1 MEEYDKYDL
10 NLKKK
15 ISYFFDYKKFYLPI
29 SFILPSFLYF
39 PLFRNDFYIVF
50 SFFISMLVI
59 TWNYP
64 YISKMSYTRPIY
76 FEDLVEDKND
86 RLDRK
91 IIYNIELS
99 KKFKDR
105 FIVFQ
110 QLILSFTL
118 AILVEYFLK
127 YSKNQYNIT
136 EFLGLMGGMISLY
149 VKITRTVGKFVL
161 VQLYK
166 WKMKEKNRLLN
177 KINIPV
183 LENKPVDVDIDV

>member
-1 MEEYDKYDL
+1 MEEFDKYDL
-10 NLKKK
+10 KFKKNFY
-15 ISYFFDYKKFYLPI
+15 YFFDYKKFYLPI

-50 SFFISMLVI
+50 SFFISMLII

-64 YISKMSYTRPIY
+64 HLSKISYTRPIY
-76 FEDLVEDKND
+76 FEDLVEDKIEKI
-86 RLDRK
+86 DRK

-99 KKFKDR
+99 KKFKNR

-127 YSKNQYNIT
+127 YAKNQYNIT

-161 VQLYK
+161 VSLYK
-166 WKMKEKNRLLN
+166 WKMKEKNRLLE
-177 KINIPV
+177 KINIPII
-183 LENKPVDVDIDV
+183 ENNPVDIDV

>member
-1 MEEYDKYDL
+1 MEEFDKYDL
-10 NLKKK
+10 KFKKN
-15 ISYFFDYKKFYLPI
+15 IYYFFDYKKFYLPI

-50 SFFISMLVI
+50 SFFISMLII

-64 YISKMSYTRPIY
+64 HLSKISYTRPIY
-76 FEDLVEDKND
+76 FEDLVEDKIEKI
-86 RLDRK
+86 DRK

-99 KKFKDR
+99 KKFKNR

-127 YSKNQYNIT
+127 YAKNQYNIT

-161 VQLYK
+161 VSLYK
-166 WKMKEKNRLLN
+166 WKMKEKNRLLE
-177 KINIPV
+177 KINIPII
-183 LENKPVDVDIDV
+183 ENNPVDIDV

>member
-1 MEEYDKYDL
+1 
-10 NLKKK
+10 
-15 ISYFFDYKKFYLPI
+15 
-29 SFILPSFLYF
+29 
-39 PLFRNDFYIVF
+39 
-50 SFFISMLVI
+50 MLII

-64 YISKMSYTRPIY
+64 HLSKISYTRPIY
-76 FEDLVEDKND
+76 FEDLVEDKIEKI
-86 RLDRK
+86 DRK

-99 KKFKDR
+99 KKFKNR

-127 YSKNQYNIT
+127 YAKNQYNIT

-161 VQLYK
+161 VSLYK
-166 WKMKEKNRLLN
+166 WKMKEKNRLLE
-177 KINIPV
+177 KINIPII
-183 LENKPVDVDIDV
+183 ENNPVDIDV